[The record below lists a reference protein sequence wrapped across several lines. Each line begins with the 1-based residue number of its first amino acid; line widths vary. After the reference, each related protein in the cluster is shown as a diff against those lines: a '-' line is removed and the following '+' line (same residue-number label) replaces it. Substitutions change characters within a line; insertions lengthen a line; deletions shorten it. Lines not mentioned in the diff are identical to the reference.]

1 MDGEYPLKLGV
12 GYPRTQQE
20 FDARFATEADCEEF
34 LYGLRWPEGF
44 ECSRCGA
51 RVEPWI
57 TSRGY
62 RHCKPCGAEI
72 AVTAGTLFE
81 GTTKSLR
88 DFFKAIWL
96 ITGRYGTNALDLKR
110 VLRLGSYQTAWTWH
124 HKIRRA
130 MGGADRDGLSGTVE
144 VQRALFGTPERDVHD
159 REAKDR
165 VMIAVAAERRG
176 RKIGRIRL
184 RRITDASAETRLAF
198 VKDAVTPGSVLITDA
213 SPDYSGLDRL
223 GYHHKISNVK
233 SSGAS
238 SDKLLPRVQY
248 VVLQLE
254 KWLRT
259 THRNGQQRYLD
270 SYLDEFMFHFNSR
283 AYRSH
288 GLLFY
293 RLMQQAAT
301 LKPAP
306 YRSIVG
312 DARSRCS
319 GLTPARS
326 HPRTRKRLTRIKLRT
341 ASFAFRVIGDRESGA
356 ICPAFVMI

>member
-1 MDGEYPLKLGV
+1 MHDEYPLTSGPD
-12 GYPRTQQE
+12 YPRTTRE
-20 FDARFATEADCEEF
+20 FDAWFATKADCSKY
-34 LYGLRWPEGF
+34 LCRLRWPEGF
-44 ECSRCGA
+44 KCPRCGEQE
-51 RVEPWI
+51 EPWI

-96 ITGRYGTNALDLKR
+96 ITGRYGTNALDLKS

-130 MGGADRDGLSGTVE
+130 MGGADRDRLSGAVE
-144 VQRALFGTPERDVHD
+144 VQRALLGTPEGDVHD

-165 VMIAVAAERRG
+165 VIIAVAAERRG

-184 RRITDASAETRLAF
+184 CRITETSAETLLAF
-198 VKDAVTPGSVLITDA
+198 VEDAVTPGSLVITDD

-223 GYHHKISNVK
+223 GYHRKISNVK
-233 SSGAS
+233 PSGAS
-238 SDKLLPRVQY
+238 ADKLLPRVRE

-259 THRNGQQRYLD
+259 THHNGVQQRYMD
-270 SYLDEFMFHFNSR
+270 SYLDEFTFRFNC
-283 AYRSH
+283 RSH

-312 DARSRCS
+312 DANAAAVGR
-319 GLTPARS
+319 
-326 HPRTRKRLTRIKLRT
+326 
-341 ASFAFRVIGDRESGA
+341 
-356 ICPAFVMI
+356 